1 MTILDG
7 RVYDSDA
14 IDSGF
19 GSWDI
24 HVTAY
29 REQSHT
35 AKQVVMNVDMGDHP
49 MFFGWITMNWSPTQ
63 ARRLAEHLVAAAD
76 AAEGGGE

>member
-1 MTILDG
+1 MTALDE
-7 RVYDSDA
+7 RVYDSGA

-29 REQSHT
+29 QEERW
-35 AKQVVMNVDMGDHP
+35 AKQVVMNVDMEDHP
-49 MFFGWITMNWSPTQ
+49 GFFGWLTMNWSPTQ

-76 AAEGGGE
+76 AAEGGGTP